1 MQSKDHWQQVY
12 TSKTAD
18 SVSWYQPHIS
28 VSLELIRQT
37 GVSTSAS
44 VIDVGGGASTLVD
57 DLLAA
62 GFDKLAVLD
71 ISAAALDVARQRL
84 GERAADVSWIE
95 ADITTVKLPEHA
107 YDIWHDRAVFHFL
120 TTEQERRQY
129 LQAVRRSVKPGGFVI
144 VGTFAE
150 DGPERC
156 SGLPVQRYSAES
168 LHAEFGA
175 SFELLG
181 RAAEDH
187 LTPSGSIQK
196 FLYCYCRKIGD

>member
-1 MQSKDHWQQVY
+1 MHSKEHWQQVY
-12 TSKTAD
+12 TNAAD
-18 SVSWYQPHIS
+18 SVSWYQPHVS

-37 GVSTSAS
+37 GISVDAS
-44 VIDVGGGASTLVD
+44 LIDVGGGASTLVD

-62 GFDKLAVLD
+62 SFHKLTVLD
-71 ISAAALDVARQRL
+71 ISDAALEVARQRL
-84 GERAADVSWIE
+84 GERAAGVSWIE
-95 ADITTVKLPEHA
+95 ADITTVQLPEQA
-107 YDIWHDRAVFHFL
+107 YDVWHDRAVFHFL

-129 LQAVRRSVKPGGFVI
+129 LQAVRRAVKPGGFVI

-187 LTPSGSIQK
+187 RTPSGSIQK
-196 FLYCYCRKIGD
+196 FLYCYCRKL